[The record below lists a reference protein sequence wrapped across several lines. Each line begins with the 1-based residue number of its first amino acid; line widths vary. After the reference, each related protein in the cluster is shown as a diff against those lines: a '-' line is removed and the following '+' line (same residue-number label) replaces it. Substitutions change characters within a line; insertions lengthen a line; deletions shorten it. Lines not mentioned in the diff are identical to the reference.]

1 MIITELMKT
10 SLHDLL
16 HVQKKKL
23 DISEKIEILENIANG
38 VNYLH
43 KKKYLHCDLKS
54 SNILIGE
61 NYSEVK
67 ICDFGLSK
75 MKTKLKK
82 NNNMVIGTANW
93 MSPETL
99 RGEKYTEKG
108 DVYSFGVVI
117 WEILSE

>member
-1 MIITELMKT
+1 
-10 SLHDLL
+10 
-16 HVQKKKL
+16 
-23 DISEKIEILENIANG
+23 
-38 VNYLH
+38 
-43 KKKYLHCDLKS
+43 
-54 SNILIGE
+54 
-61 NYSEVK
+61 
-67 ICDFGLSK
+67 

-99 RGEKYTEKG
+99 RGEKYTEKS